1 MKAFP
6 IITITILSGLLL
18 SASCKKHVVTPQDEL
33 AKLPPATQIGANT
46 FGCLVNGA
54 AFLPDGSNFSLG
66 PIKQCNY
73 IYTGGGYHFT
83 VAASNKNNSSL
94 IKGII
99 MGTDSLAIAE
109 GQTLTFKTFA
119 SGNAVASYTLYTN
132 TANINEYTTNNTVSG
147 QLTIT
152 KLDSIKDF
160 VSGTFY
166 FTAVNDK
173 GEKVQV
179 TDGRFDMLYTR

>member
-1 MKAFP
+1 VKVLRSIALP
-6 IITITILSGLLL
+6 IFGLIII
-18 SASCKKHVVTPQDEL
+18 SSSCKKHVITPQDEL

-46 FGCLVNGA
+46 FGCLVNGV

-73 IYTGGGYHFT
+73 VYTGGGYHFT
-83 VAASNKNNSSL
+83 VAASNEADNNL
-94 IKGII
+94 IKNVIV
-99 MGTDSLAIAE
+99 GTDSLAIAE
-109 GQTLTFKTFA
+109 GQTLTLKTFTA
-119 SGNAVASYTLYTN
+119 GNATALYTLDTN
-132 TANINEYTTNNTVSG
+132 IGGVTQYVTNNTVSG

-152 KLDSIKDF
+152 KIDSVKDF

-179 TDGRFDMLYTR
+179 TDGRFDMLFTR